1 MNAFTRSS
9 ELDRIG
15 SAYKAGLKVAEVLS
29 PDQRPA
35 PVHMC
40 EGCRGAIAHRFDTG
54 TQQWLCPSCSSQA
67 TAAALPEGL
76 RGQMVMMKAED
87 AAGPAYELIG
97 QIAAL
102 VDAVNSL
109 RDLVDTRLTATEAT
123 VKALEA
129 SVNGTVARADAVLE
143 RFGRG
148 PVGLL
153 RTQMRRAG

>member
-15 SAYKAGLKVAEVLS
+15 SAYKAGLKVAEMLS
-29 PDQRPA
+29 TPERPE

-40 EGCRGAIAHRFDTG
+40 QRCPAVAYRFDTG
-54 TQQWLCPSCSSQA
+54 EQLWLCRACSSD
-67 TAAALPEGL
+67 AAAAAMPERL

-102 VDAVNSL
+102 IDAVNSL
-109 RDLVDTRLTATEAT
+109 RDLVDTRLTATEDT
-123 VKALEA
+123 VKALERTVT
-129 SVNGTVARADAVLE
+129 STVARADAVLE